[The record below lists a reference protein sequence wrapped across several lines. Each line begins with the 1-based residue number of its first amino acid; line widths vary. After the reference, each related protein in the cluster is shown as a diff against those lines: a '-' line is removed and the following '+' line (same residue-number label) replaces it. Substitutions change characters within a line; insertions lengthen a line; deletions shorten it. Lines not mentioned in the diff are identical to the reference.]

1 MPVPVHKYH
10 EKARIAFQPITLTE
24 DQEGLLS
31 DSGGFRDSH
40 ALQMKY
46 RIYPK
51 KRDIDGA

>member
-24 DQEGLLS
+24 DKKGLLS
-31 DSGGFRDSH
+31 DSGGFRDSL

-46 RIYPK
+46 RIYLK